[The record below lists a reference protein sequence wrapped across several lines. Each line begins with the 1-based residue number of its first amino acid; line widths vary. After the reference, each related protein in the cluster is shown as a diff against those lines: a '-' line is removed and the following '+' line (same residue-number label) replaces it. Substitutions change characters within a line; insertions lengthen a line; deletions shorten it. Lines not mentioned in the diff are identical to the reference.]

1 MQTATPVRSSA
12 LRYFGGTARLMLSLP
27 GDTLALRG
35 QLQAVFA
42 GFVAALAAAGCSDDA
57 RPERVPLRPVPPEVA
72 ASGDA
77 RLTDGG
83 RRLELR
89 VDGLPVVDGA
99 YEVWLL
105 NSVSDSVPLAR
116 VARGSFA
123 IRVRL
128 PGNARSYRWVDISR
142 ERLDGDPKH
151 SGASV
156 LRAPVARLLDP

>member
-1 MQTATPVRSSA
+1 
-12 LRYFGGTARLMLSLP
+12 
-27 GDTLALRG
+27 LALRG

-42 GFVAALAAAGCSDDA
+42 GFVAALAATGCSDDA
-57 RPERVPLRPVPPEVA
+57 GPERVPLRPVPPEVG
-72 ASGDA
+72 ASGNA

-89 VDGLPVVDGA
+89 VDGLPVIDGA

-105 NSVSDSVPLAR
+105 NSPSDSVPLAR
-116 VARGSFA
+116 VARGRFA

-128 PGNARSYRWVDISR
+128 PGDARSYRWVDVSR

-156 LRAPVARLLDP
+156 LRAPVAHLLDP